1 MIYDQPKITIKI
13 SSVNRQNLAVL
24 LFVDHETGYLL
35 LPKTVDFM
43 AISCNFW
50 GQERGDGGMFFF
62 FSGGTANQRKQG
74 CVAMKEMW

>member
-50 GQERGDGGMFFF
+50 GQERGDGGMLFFP
-62 FSGGTANQRKQG
+62 GVQRTKG
-74 CVAMKEMW
+74 NKVVLPRRK